1 MTTPHPRRPVAE
13 VYGRLLGYTRKHW
26 ALALLALV
34 GMILEGAAAGAFT
47 WLMEPMINGTFVKQD
62 TAVMR
67 WVPMAIVV
75 LFLVRGLAGFIVDVG
90 MARIGG
96 SVVFQLRSEVL
107 AKYQQLPLASFDR
120 EPVAAMVQRLSYT
133 ADQVARASA
142 DAVKIMVTDVFTLI
156 ALLIVMLRASAVL
169 TLTILILTPVI
180 AGIIS
185 VVGRRYRRLNHNV
198 QDATANLAHSAE
210 QSLHNIEAVKIY
222 AGSEQEV
229 DRFTRHASNTEK
241 LNRKI
246 IATQATSTALV
257 QIMAACA
264 LAALV
269 WFAGKMAVGSGLDA
283 GKFVSLMTSMMAML
297 PSLKRLTNVQS
308 QLQRGVAAGDSL
320 FAVLDAAPE
329 PAAGITDIDARQD
342 IVFEQVRLRYAED
355 KPYALDGVDLVI
367 PAGRTTA
374 LVGRSG
380 SGKTSLVRMLPRFYA
395 PESGVIRLGATPL
408 DAIALPELRRHIAV
422 VSQNV
427 LLFDDTV
434 ANNIAYGSLRHADR
448 ADIEAAAAAANALE
462 FIREL
467 PQGFDTPIGD
477 RGGRLSGGQRQRL
490 AIARAILKNAPIL
503 ILDEATSALDT
514 ESERLIQ
521 DALDRILVGR
531 TAIVIAHRLST
542 IEHADQ
548 VVVMDRGRVIETG
561 RHADLLAAQGA
572 YAHLHRLQFRD
583 E

>member
-1 MTTPHPRRPVAE
+1 MTEQTTRPDASK
-13 VYGRLLGYTRKHW
+13 VYRRLLGYTAKHW
-26 ALALLALV
+26 PIALLAIF
-34 GMILEGAAAGAFT
+34 GMIIEGAAAGAFT
-47 WLMEPMINGTFVKQD
+47 WMMDPMINGTFVKQD
-62 TAVMR
+62 ASVMR
-67 WVPMAIVV
+67 WVPIAIIV
-75 LFLVRGLAGFIVDVG
+75 LFIVRGLAGFVVDVG

-96 SVVFQLRSEVL
+96 AVVYQLRTEVL
-107 AKYQQLPLASFDR
+107 RKYQFLPMARFDQ
-120 EPVAAMVQRLSYT
+120 EPAAVMVQRLSYT

-142 DAVKIMVTDVFTLI
+142 DALKIIITDVFTLI
-156 ALLIVMLRASAVL
+156 ALLIVMIHASASL
-169 TLTILILTPVI
+169 TLTILIVAPVI

-185 VVGRRYRRLNHNV
+185 VVGKRYRRLNHKV
-198 QDATANLAHSAE
+198 QSATSGLAHAAE

-222 AGSEQEV
+222 GGIDQELE
-229 DRFTRHASNTEK
+229 RFSGHAANTER

-246 IATQATSTALV
+246 IATQATSSALV
-257 QIMAACA
+257 QIMAACV

-269 WFAGKMAVGSGLDA
+269 WFAGKVAMNSDLDA
-283 GKFVSLMTSMMAML
+283 GKFVSLMTSMMAIL

-320 FAVLDAAPE
+320 FAVLDAPDE
-329 PAAGITDIDARQD
+329 PNSGTLAADPKGDIE
-342 IVFEQVRLRYAED
+342 FSGVRFRYADD
-355 KPYALDGVDLVI
+355 KPWALDGVDLVI
-367 PAGRTTA
+367 PAGKTTA

-380 SGKTSLVRMLPRFYA
+380 SGKTTLVRLLPRFYS
-395 PESGVIRLGATPL
+395 PLEGDIRLAGRPL
-408 DAIALPELRRHIAV
+408 SAVALDSLRAQVAV

-427 LLFDDTV
+427 LLFDDTI
-434 ANNIAYGSLRHADR
+434 ANNIAYGALRHATR
-448 ADIEAAAAAANALE
+448 AEIEAAATAANALD

-467 PQGFDTPIGD
+467 PEGFDTRIGD
-477 RGGRLSGGQRQRL
+477 RGGRLSGGQKQRL

-503 ILDEATSALDT
+503 ILDEATSALDS

-521 DALDRILVGR
+521 DALDRILKNR

-548 VVVMDRGRVIETG
+548 VVVMDRGRVLEVGT
-561 RHADLLAAQGA
+561 HAALLAAQGA